1 MQGTKHTLRQCP
13 ALLPRMPGSEWLFL
27 PAPLLQLGYAHVLN
41 EIGYWQSWT
50 FMAGDC
56 LVSLCVGVSCTS
68 KDRIRKRVARLP
80 PLPMQVF
87 LTDYLDAVLTNL
99 RACMHLNSAAGSAS
113 ANGLTMV
120 TPPISDSTAA
130 TAAGSVD
137 AVGCSGE
144 ATGSAGLAYPGESEG
159 AGEQEGEEEGFD
171 PEAFDPEDA
180 SECSDL
186 DGFLAEAA
194 GVPQQAQQQEVQM
207 QQNSWDVVR
216 PAAFQCVPP
225 AYLCGRGSRMQ
236 DDAVPLWPDCVCSSG
251 SNVPHSFGGNQEQR
265 SSFVALSRLL
275 CRGTL
280 CRATCTCGF
289 WTGASPCH
297 TCCSTSHTWP
307 QPLARG
313 SGMSSSM
320 HCGRSS
326 RPLLPASA
334 ALGVTGVF

>member
-1 MQGTKHTLRQCP
+1 MCSSDL
-13 ALLPRMPGSEWLFL
+13 GSEWLFL

-159 AGEQEGEEEGFD
+159 AGR
-171 PEAFDPEDA
+171 
-180 SECSDL
+180 S
-186 DGFLAEAA
+186 
-194 GVPQQAQQQEVQM
+194 
-207 QQNSWDVVR
+207 
-216 PAAFQCVPP
+216 
-225 AYLCGRGSRMQ
+225 GR
-236 DDAVPLWPDCVCSSG
+236 AHV
-251 SNVPHSFGGNQEQR
+251 
-265 SSFVALSRLL
+265 
-275 CRGTL
+275 
-280 CRATCTCGF
+280 
-289 WTGASPCH
+289 
-297 TCCSTSHTWP
+297 
-307 QPLARG
+307 
-313 SGMSSSM
+313 
-320 HCGRSS
+320 
-326 RPLLPASA
+326 
-334 ALGVTGVF
+334 